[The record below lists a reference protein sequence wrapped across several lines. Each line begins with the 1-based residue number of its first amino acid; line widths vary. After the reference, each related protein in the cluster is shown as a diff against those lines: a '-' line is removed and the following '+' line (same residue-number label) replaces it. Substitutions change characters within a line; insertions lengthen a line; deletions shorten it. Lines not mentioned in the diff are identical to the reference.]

1 MGLDTS
7 HSCWHGAYSA
17 FNRWRNKIAE
27 VAGYEMAEYDGIP
40 APKMDWDNISLEN
53 VNGKWSKLP
62 SDPLVI
68 LFAHSDC
75 DGYIQWRSTKPLADR
90 LTELLPLLDGD
101 GGGHIG
107 SYRSTTQAFIDG
119 LLLAH
124 SKNERVE
131 FH

>member
-27 VAGYEMAEYDGIP
+27 VAGYEIVEYDGIP

-53 VNGKWSKLP
+53 VNGKWNKLP

-90 LTELLPLLDGD
+90 LSELLPLLDGD
-101 GGGHIG
+101 GGGHIN

-124 SKNERVE
+124 SKKERVE